1 MSITFSLLLSIILS
15 TNSFASFDISIT
27 FSTKYKKTSKH
38 EKANKLYY
46 RLILLEQIVAHN
58 LKDTLPYHIYLIVY

>member
-1 MSITFSLLLSIILS
+1 MSIIFSLLLSIILS
-15 TNSFASFDISIT
+15 TISFASFDISIT